1 VALPIRLLAEPRRM
15 RQMLVEKEYT
25 EGRTTFLSADV
36 EHYSGD
42 KKQISANLPVF
53 YNPRMR
59 LNRDISV
66 LLLSGYLEDNKIE
79 SMCEPL
85 TGSGVRT
92 LRYLNECSGDFSATL
107 FDANPAAVET
117 ATKNIKRLGFE
128 KRAKVVKGD
137 AKLLLM
143 TESREKRFDYVDVD
157 PFGTPAPYLNASIQ
171 SISPY
176 GGLLALTATD
186 MPVLCG
192 AYPKVAMRRY
202 GGFSIRAPFVHEL
215 AVRLLEAI
223 AFRIAGLNDS
233 SMDPVA
239 ILSTDHYVR
248 TWVKIKAD
256 RKKSNRQ
263 ADNLGMIRYCQG
275 CMRTQTIPLEARYEQ
290 IDFEHDIKDCKG
302 PIRVAGPLWIGNLF
316 DSKILKKT
324 NTVFEKDDAS
334 IYHKRVPRILE
345 EMIEENAL
353 MTYPY
358 IDIHV
363 LCDLYNL
370 TPPKNKH
377 VIEFLRNAGHKV
389 ARTHF
394 KPTAIRTDA
403 SVIDVKSA
411 ILELAGR

>member
-1 VALPIRLLAEPRRM
+1 M
-15 RQMLVEKEYT
+15 TVEKEYT

-42 KKQISANLPVF
+42 KKQISASLPVF
-53 YNPRMR
+53 YNPRMQ

-66 LLLSGYLEDNKIE
+66 LLLSGYLESNNIE
-79 SMCEPL
+79 VMCEPL

-92 LRYLNECSGDFSATL
+92 LRYLNECTGEFSANM
-107 FDANPAAVET
+107 FDVNPTAIET
-117 ATKNIKRLGFE
+117 ATKNIKLLGLE
-128 KRAKVVKGD
+128 KRAKVLKGD

-171 SISPY
+171 SLNPK

-215 AVRLLEAI
+215 AVRLLDAI
-223 AFRIAGLNDS
+223 AFRIAGLNDC
-233 SMDPVA
+233 SMTPIAV
-239 ILSTDHYVR
+239 LSTDHYVR
-248 TWVKIKAD
+248 TWVKIEAN

-263 ADNLGMIRYCQG
+263 ADNLGVLHYCQG
-275 CMRTQTIPLEARYEQ
+275 CMRTQTVPLKARYEKS
-290 IDFEHDIKDCKG
+290 DFEHDIKDCKG
-302 PIRVAGPLWIGNLF
+302 PVREAGPLWIGNLF
-316 DSKILKKT
+316 DSKILRKT
-324 NTVFEKDDAS
+324 NDVFKKDDAS

-345 EMIEENAL
+345 EMIEESPL
-353 MTYPY
+353 IEYPY
-358 IDIHV
+358 IDLHV

-370 TPPKNKH
+370 TPPKNRD
-377 VIEFLRNAGHKV
+377 VIEHLKNAGHKV

-394 KPTAIRTDA
+394 KPTAIRTNA
-403 SVIDVKSA
+403 SVVDVKSA
-411 ILELAGR
+411 ILELIGK

>member
-1 VALPIRLLAEPRRM
+1 M
-15 RQMLVEKEYT
+15 TVEKEYT

-42 KKQISANLPVF
+42 KKQISASLPVF
-53 YNPRMR
+53 YNPRMQ

-66 LLLSGYLEDNKIE
+66 LLLSGYLESNNIE
-79 SMCEPL
+79 TMCEPL

-92 LRYLNECSGDFSATL
+92 LRYLNECTGEFSANM
-107 FDANPAAVET
+107 FDVNPTAIET
-117 ATKNIKRLGFE
+117 ATKNIKLLGLE
-128 KRAKVVKGD
+128 KRAKVLKGD

-157 PFGTPAPYLNASIQ
+157 PFGSPAPYLNASIQ
-171 SISPY
+171 SLNPK

-215 AVRLLEAI
+215 AVRLLDAI
-223 AFRIAGLNDS
+223 AFRMAGLNDC
-233 SMDPVA
+233 SMTPIAV
-239 ILSTDHYVR
+239 LSTDHYVR
-248 TWVKIKAD
+248 TWVKIEAN

-263 ADNLGMIRYCQG
+263 ADNLGVIRYCQG
-275 CMRTQTIPLEARYEQ
+275 CMRSQTVPLKARYEEP
-290 IDFEHDIKDCKG
+290 DFEHDIKDCKG
-302 PIRVAGPLWIGNLF
+302 PVREAGPLWIGNLF

-324 NTVFEKDDAS
+324 NDVFNKDDAS

-345 EMIEENAL
+345 EMLEENAL
-353 MTYPY
+353 TEYPY
-358 IDIHV
+358 IDLHV

-370 TPPKNKH
+370 TPPKNRD
-377 VIEFLRNAGHKV
+377 VIEYLKNAGHKV

-394 KPTAIRTDA
+394 KPTAIRTNA
-403 SVIDVKSA
+403 SVVDVKSA
-411 ILELAGR
+411 ILELIGK

>member
-1 VALPIRLLAEPRRM
+1 MI
-15 RQMLVEKEYT
+15 VEKEYT

-66 LLLSGYLEDNKIE
+66 LLLSSYLESNTIE

-92 LRYLNECSGDFSATL
+92 LRYLNECAGDFSASL
-107 FDANPAAVET
+107 FDTNPAAVDM

-128 KRAKVVKGD
+128 KRANVVKGD
-137 AKLLLM
+137 AKVLLM

-157 PFGTPAPYLNASIQ
+157 PFGTPAPYLNAAIQ
-171 SISPY
+171 SISPH

-215 AVRLLEAI
+215 ALRLLQAI
-223 AFRIAGLNDS
+223 AFRIAGLNDY
-233 SMDPVA
+233 SMTPVA
-239 ILSTDHYVR
+239 VLSTDHYVR
-248 TWVKIKAD
+248 TWVRIKAD

-263 ADNLGMIRYCQG
+263 ADNLGVIRYCQG
-275 CMRTQTIPLEARYEQ
+275 CMRTQTIPLKARHEESQ
-290 IDFEHDIKDCKG
+290 FEHDIKNCKG
-302 PIRVAGPLWIGNLF
+302 PVREAGPLWTGNLF
-316 DSKILKKT
+316 DSKILQKT
-324 NTVFEKDDAS
+324 HNLFEEEDAAV
-334 IYHKRVPRILE
+334 YHKRVPRILD
-345 EMIEENAL
+345 EMVEENAL

-370 TPPKNKH
+370 TPPKNKD
-377 VIEFLRNAGHKV
+377 VIEYLRNAGHKV

-411 ILELAGR
+411 ILELIG